1 MGLYEVMFIIR
12 PELETEEHEE
22 VLNGIKNTITGN
34 GGTVDKLV
42 DWRKRRLAY
51 EFEKH
56 TEGHYYLVYFKGQGT
71 VIPELE
77 HFFKVNDAV
86 LRVLI
91 VRVEEDYYETAAAEE
106 PQAEGAAAPE
116 EPVDQEEPAAAAV
129 DSGQDAGEEM
139 GGGENTAEPAET
151 VEGGSVENEQPS
163 EEKDKE

>member
-12 PELETEEHEE
+12 PDLETEEHEE

-34 GGTVDKLV
+34 DGTVDKLV

-51 EFEKH
+51 EIEKH

-71 VIPELE
+71 IIPELE

-86 LRVLI
+86 LRFLV

-106 PQAEGAAAPE
+106 PEIEEPAAPE
-116 EPVDQEEPAAAAV
+116 EAEEEEVAAAAV
-129 DSGQDAGEEM
+129 DSGQEAGQEAGDEESA
-139 GGGENTAEPAET
+139 AEPAESA
-151 VEGGSVENEQPS
+151 EGESAAEEQPS
-163 EEKDKE
+163 EETDKE